1 MGDSK
6 LCLLL
11 LLSTSALALAQ
22 DEDHPTCLLAQRYKP
37 LHKYE
42 YQYEAESLNAINGA
56 SQLKNGPK
64 ASCKVEIEVP
74 QMCSFIMHTTGCS
87 LMEVVDVDAE
97 GNPVSHPA
105 ASTDDFA
112 AEMKRYPLK
121 FVVEG
126 EYDVKL
132 YPEDGETTTILN
144 FKRGIVSGLA
154 VPLLEEDKNKNMPT
168 IHGKCRTSYT
178 NNAREDIV
186 TDISLHRDLSRCD
199 KFVPIRDHNSPLALI
214 TGMHYPMA
222 QMVRSSQTCNYK
234 FDNEKKH
241 MTSGSCTEEHLLI
254 PFSHKGKYGFT
265 NVGKQEL
272 TLVQVSSHNDRVFE
286 HDNIVKDLNM
296 EVVEDKSTI
305 QDKDAAVKLMREL
318 VNLPETEGERR
329 AHLFH
334 TLISTVRGMKTETL
348 RAALPEVVAVSRFL
362 TYQVLAQCGTP
373 ECSSA
378 IMQILRTFDISN
390 LEVDAA
396 VFALGIMS
404 NPSSLLINDLLEM
417 AKYKP
422 SKPIMYALS
431 NVVRRFYKAENKII
445 PEIYSVAEFMAS
457 QLGDCTGAKEHTF
470 MTLRV
475 IGNMAPAVIPF
486 SPALRTAVIQCA
498 KQPAASQKVQQAA
511 IQVYR
516 QIPVPNEIRD
526 VFMQVLLNN
535 SNPVQER
542 IAAYLIIMKDPKP
555 SELTQLTNALSSET
569 DQQFKSF
576 VISHI
581 TNILSSTEPET
592 KELRQKIQD
601 ALQGNKIGPTMDPM
615 NFSRN
620 YKIGS
625 VQGNMIFEGVS
636 YLPKEVMLEMTLRA
650 FGFEIDM
657 MEIGM
662 AGEGFEPTIEA
673 LFGEGGF
680 FPDTSLKT
688 MYFVS
693 ENMPQAVSEILENI
707 IPTLKKN
714 RMRREASNCLMKE
727 IGQNLEK
734 LVKEL
739 KAAESPEAVVY
750 LKLLGNE
757 LGYLGTNDIGEM
769 TYSAGMMIEKMLR
782 MFPHEILRSLM
793 TNPDTTIFAHYI
805 FMDNEFFLPT
815 VTGVPLRIALSG
827 TFTPGF
833 KGGLQIARDMST
845 MSFMPFGGIEF
856 VTQVGSH
863 IPKYVNSGLEMHTNI
878 FHESGI
884 RAQLSMG
891 HDHVKLTI
899 PAPTNPTKLIKM
911 TNSLVAVTGSD
922 VRMIP
927 PVVKDKV
934 DVNKCTPAFTGMK
947 YCSALQYTDAFSH
960 EAAPYFPLTGDSKF
974 SVELHPTGEVTEYT
988 ATVVYELLKEGNE
1001 GRQKIDVLKFILR
1014 AEGAEPTEAQLVMK
1028 YNRRK
1033 NVITADVQIP
1043 DFDVEAG
1050 LRIGVVDGKTKGKG
1064 TYSIS
1069 LDFINKNIPQLSLVG
1084 RANLK
1089 DMKEGMLQ
1097 VQLLVPSISTES
1109 TVTASLKHNDHLKLE
1124 LESEIKVMD
1133 ATSGQKIEIKYD
1145 GRKIELEFK
1154 TDVNTKTTSLPNGDA
1169 IHKYG
1174 NEILDMQ
1181 VVQTGM
1187 KVRHIFRKFAEAA
1200 NNYME
1205 KYGAEMLPYMQH
1217 FRLPDIPDISLPE
1230 KLFLNTDAKAVYY
1243 FNNDCFT
1250 VVVPLPF
1257 GGKTTAELNFPP
1269 VLTTPSLHIPQFG
1282 LEVVSREIPIP
1293 DLFVPKSLIM
1303 SVPLFGK
1310 VELSVLMNS
1319 NLYEVEATLGV
1330 GKDVVEPPS
1339 YSARFD
1345 AKGSSPIDI
1354 LSVAVEG
1361 SGMVSMTESMK
1372 AHLRSSFTHK
1382 FFEAS
1387 FSIEEDGVI
1396 TDKITFNSKSK
1407 MEATSQ
1413 FGLNAKLQHTSV
1425 TEVNTQHMFIDS
1437 NFEGSF
1443 KAGPIYGTT
1452 TSLQVISATPFKPE
1466 AKIDSKIQFNS
1477 TIFKAENKI
1486 LASLS
1491 NGELFVNLNT
1501 KAFEDV
1507 FTHVAELSFKDSELV
1522 MKCDAN
1528 AHALGLKIRNQAE
1541 ASAGAG
1547 KATIRIETNGDHS
1560 DNRVYSLLMST
1571 FDANGLTVGCNA
1583 NMKLFE
1589 NEATHEAK
1597 LKMNKDGLS
1606 TSGTTTLQSPLSLE
1620 NTFNAGIDATRATL
1634 YITNKAAVHNTK
1646 VDNSN
1651 TLTISL
1657 SSLDFNSK
1665 AEAVATE
1672 YSSYSHDITFNLK
1685 PYTASAKIIN
1695 HMKLLEAS
1703 FDNDARLQAELYKI
1717 DLTGKL
1723 KAIYGEEEIKH
1734 TYQINYADLSANAKC
1749 STTGKLFGTHM
1760 SHNTELEIVG
1770 LTARFS
1776 NDARFNSQ
1784 PIRFDHTIRCNFVPF
1799 DFNLDAMLNGDG
1811 DITIYGQHSAQLY
1824 SKLLIRAQPLAFI
1837 SSHECRASVT
1847 QKLDNGL
1854 SFETT
1859 YDNNIDTVL
1868 SPQEQRTRFRIK
1880 SKMNDHE
1887 FNQGIQIYNNEERV
1901 GIEVYG
1907 TILTNTINTASTENQ
1922 DFTISGFLKYD
1933 KSTHSHIIHVPLIE
1947 SLPVFMESIKEFVV
1961 VVAESLKD
1969 LINNKEVM
1977 ARLEALPQEIGE
1989 LIAQINIEDKVNQL
2003 KQFFN
2008 DFNQNL
2014 VITPKNVHAILNS
2027 LRNAIEIFLS
2037 NLSSYMQAFIDI
2049 GVNIHDSL
2057 SGEIEDILEALNEL
2071 KVAVVEVIETIRE
2084 LIQEIDLKKLKGS
2097 SIEFLY
2103 DIEAKYE
2110 IKAKVRIIMTKVK
2123 ATFDRFDF
2131 SNLNSF
2137 ISSDQLKHVIDELVN
2152 IAPLYKLRET
2162 IEEIKYKIHDF
2173 ELIGKINTFFDK
2185 MKDLVVHFE
2194 VDQKAQVV
2202 LEKASDLIKQ
2212 FRIQETIKA
2221 VVKIVKDCNI
2231 PKRFIEIFQGAIDY
2245 LKTTEVKDII
2255 EQLNMYIETMKQK
2268 LKSLNY
2274 NDTVDNINQIIE
2286 EYRTYANEI
2295 IRTLKVTEKLE
2306 ASREFANMVISSIR
2320 DFMEHLREIK
2330 IAKIIHSATDIYEH
2344 VICDSLKTFAE
2355 YIKAEITKMDIKE
2368 KLSNVLSMMSFFNSI
2383 TIHIIT
2389 NTVSTVISTIKE
2401 VLPDEKVISEVLQ
2414 IIDGIQNELKH
2425 AEINL
2430 PSFTFPLTDLVVPS
2444 IKLQLDD
2451 LEQIEIPTKLD
2462 MPEFTIMGMYTV
2474 KAFTVSFDDIKHKII
2489 ELIDFIVNFKITMPN
2504 PDALFGDLALNYLPT
2519 LPEITLP
2526 EIPLFEVTFPNIPKI
2541 DAETF
2546 AKALEIP
2553 KIELPSIPNEI
2564 MLPCFGKLYGE
2575 IKLLSPIYTMKTS
2588 AEFQNSTENKMTP
2601 LFTGSFSSRGMS
2613 PSLEILNYNFETNV
2627 HIAVPKLKRVVLAET
2642 ITFKHTALGLE
2653 HQASVT
2659 LYGLSA
2665 QAEAQA
2671 QAKTTVKVSTASYS
2685 ANLMNTAFIAV
2696 AGGMTSTVETTYN
2709 HVVNI
2714 PSADISSE
2722 FTATQKSVVKQNGL
2736 TLKFEVDSIGTG
2748 KFNSHDCK
2756 HKSKFDLSLSP
2767 KTGILSFTGN
2777 TESDILKLK
2786 QVITAES
2793 GTLSYFKFH
2802 VLNEAVAPLIKS
2814 SLFVASGLANLY
2826 EMKIEMKANQNTE
2839 LYGAD
2844 SGALSN
2850 AINFRVHPGDFFF
2863 ETQNK
2868 ANAKVKIIE
2877 FVHAKIEL
2885 QNDYLVSL
2893 NPDFQKVNAAFLA
2906 RLNQY
2911 KMFSNFT
2918 VDNTRNHAGVF
2929 VEMEGQADL
2938 SFLEHP
2944 ISIPEIDLP
2953 LVDFH
2958 TPPINDLNLFEKT
2971 GLIKI
2976 LSTTEQTVNMD
2987 AKIFYLKSCTAPLI
3001 DVIGLIQIPSMGK
3014 LSSELSFKSAII
3026 NLNAGTLLSAEDDLV
3041 LRLGATTNSVFECL
3055 NTKLKG
3061 TTSLT
3066 TKRGIKIANS
3076 LSLENCH
3083 MKGTHDSTYSMNT
3096 VSVVT
3101 TSTIALPTLNLE
3113 VSQNL
3118 IADTKSKPNALST
3131 LTLKGDFNIPMIKAV
3146 GKVEAEHSLKV
3157 EGGIEYIS
3165 VESSLKSNM
3174 DSTAFENYLV
3184 LGVLD
3189 NEANMYLNTNIVRS
3203 TCKIIAD
3210 AKLNHGTTKVIGM
3223 DVNHKLAAEA
3233 SVDRI
3238 FAEITHSSN
3247 NEANIFSFKTE
3258 GKHSAKAT
3266 MDFSPSS
3273 LRADVEINITQ
3284 PSSLGDFAYSEKTV
3298 AEINPSKQKVS
3309 TNAKLVSPLYTTNMV
3324 ADVDGSVPVLKITFK
3339 SSATS
3344 AFVVLEYDID
3354 GSTTLTVENDLLNM
3368 ASKLVLT
3375 HSDLSM
3381 DVNHVIVQALRK
3393 KRQAEESALQH
3404 KLNLDITSPT
3414 FTDLNMRYAA
3424 RSDAISASISTPS
3437 AGFLGLQ
3444 FNCRDPSHMSAR
3456 LYGRYSA
3463 APETDVDIL
3472 LVRFSKTNMQI
3483 VYNMKAPED
3492 MIAELKTRLPSMMS
3506 SVKAFANKYQITSS
3520 MEMVQHFVINHV
3532 NEAYNVAINHDAQMS
3547 QVSTFFR
3554 NTIMRYHKKVENLLN
3569 AVIRVLRQTHIKLPG
3584 SDELITLPKLLKKLT
3599 DSIANMLDVTIQFIC
3614 ENMEMYYD
3622 YFLEKISNV
3631 EVQLPSNE
3639 LITRRQIIDKIK
3651 ASVKKISDEVVDF
3664 ARNMESLDSMLEKL
3678 DYTLKAVVEKTQE
3691 FVDSIKSDYL
3701 DAVFNNFNEV
3711 YREVVTYAKK
3721 MVDQIPPF
3729 NLDEISKLCE
3739 SIMDRIIELIDQ
3751 FNNEVYGFLQQ
3762 MSEEAY
3768 MTIRDGKLEINLP
3781 LHFQD

>member
-1 MGDSK
+1 
-6 LCLLL
+6 
-11 LLSTSALALAQ
+11 
-22 DEDHPTCLLAQRYKP
+22 AQRYKP

-42 YQYEAESLNAINGA
+42 YRYEAESLNAINGA

-74 QMCSFIMHTTGCS
+74 RMCSFIMHTTGCS
-87 LMEVVDVDAE
+87 LMEVVDVDAV
-97 GNPVSHPA
+97 GNPVFLPA

-272 TLVQVSSHNDRVFE
+272 TLVQVSSHNDRAFE

-348 RAALPEVVAVSRFL
+348 RAALPEAVAVSRFL

-396 VFALGIMS
+396 VFALGFMS

-431 NVVRRFYKAENKII
+431 NVVKRFYKAENKII
-445 PEIYSVAEFMAS
+445 PEIHSVAEFMAS
-457 QLGDCTGAKEHTF
+457 QLGDCSGAKEHTF

-516 QIPVPNEIRD
+516 QIPVPNEISD
-526 VFMQVLLNN
+526 VFMQVLLDN

-569 DQQFKSF
+569 NQQFKSF

-680 FPDTSLKT
+680 FPDTALKT

-707 IPTLKKN
+707 IPALKKN
-714 RMRREASNCLMKE
+714 RMRREASNWLMRE

-757 LGYLGTNDIGEM
+757 LGYLGTNDIAEM
-769 TYSAGMMIEKMLR
+769 TYSAGMMIDKMLR

-815 VTGVPLRIALSG
+815 VTGMPLRIALSG

-833 KGGLQIARDMST
+833 KGGLQIARDMT
-845 MSFMPFGGIEF
+845 TVSFMPFGGIEF

-927 PVVKDKV
+927 PVVMDKV

-960 EAAPYFPLTGDSKF
+960 ETAPYFPLTGDSKF

-988 ATVVYELLKEGNE
+988 ATVLYELLKEGDQ

-1050 LRIGVVDGKTKGKG
+1050 LRLGVVDGKTKGKG

-1069 LDFINKNIPQLSLVG
+1069 LDFINKNIPQLSLIG

-1097 VQLLVPSISTES
+1097 VQFLVPSISAES
-1109 TVTASLKHNDHLKLE
+1109 TVTASLKHNDHLKLG

-1133 ATSGQKIEIKYD
+1133 ATSEQKIEMKYD

-1154 TDVNTKTTSLPNGDA
+1154 SDVNTKTTSLPNGDA

-1181 VVQTGM
+1181 VVQTDM

-1230 KLFLNTDAKAVYY
+1230 KLFLNTDAKAVFY

-1293 DLFVPKSLIM
+1293 DLVVPKSLTV

-1310 VELSVLMNS
+1310 VELSALMNS

-1361 SGMVSMTESMK
+1361 SGMVSMTESIK

-1425 TEVNTQHMFIDS
+1425 TEVDTQHMFIDS

-1443 KAGPIYGTT
+1443 KAGPIYGTL
-1452 TSLQVISATPFKPE
+1452 TSLQVISAIPFKPE
-1466 AKIDSKIQFNS
+1466 AKIDSKIQFDS
-1477 TIFKAENKI
+1477 TIFKAENQI
-1486 LASLS
+1486 IASLS

-1501 KAFEDV
+1501 KAFEDI
-1507 FTHVAELSFKDSELV
+1507 FTHAAVLSFKDSELV
-1522 MKCDAN
+1522 MKCDAS
-1528 AHALGLKIRNQAE
+1528 AYALGLKIHNQAE

-1620 NTFNAGIDATRATL
+1620 NTFSAGIDATRATL
-1634 YITNKAAVHNTK
+1634 YITNKAAVHDIK

-1651 TLTISL
+1651 TLTITL

-1665 AEAVATE
+1665 AEAVASE
-1672 YSSYSHDITFNLK
+1672 YSSYIHDITFNLK
-1685 PYTASAKIIN
+1685 PHTASAKIIN

-1723 KAIYGEEEIKH
+1723 KAMYGEEEIKH

-1770 LTARFS
+1770 LAARFS

-1868 SPQEQRTRFRIK
+1868 SPHEQITRFRIK
-1880 SKMNDHE
+1880 SKMNEHE

-1901 GIEVYG
+1901 GIEVHG
-1907 TILTNTINTASTENQ
+1907 TILTNTINSASTENQ

-1969 LINNKEVM
+1969 LINNKEVR
-1977 ARLEALPQEIGE
+1977 ARLEALPQEIE
-1989 LIAQINIEDKVNQL
+1989 
-2003 KQFFN
+2003 
-2008 DFNQNL
+2008 
-2014 VITPKNVHAILNS
+2014 NVDAILNN
-2027 LRNAIEIFLS
+2027 LMNAIQIFLG
-2037 NLSSYMQAFIDI
+2037 NLSSYIQTFIDI
-2049 GVNIHDSL
+2049 GGNLHDSL
-2057 SGEIEDILEALNEL
+2057 S
-2071 KVAVVEVIETIRE
+2071 
-2084 LIQEIDLKKLKGS
+2084 
-2097 SIEFLY
+2097 
-2103 DIEAKYE
+2103 
-2110 IKAKVRIIMTKVK
+2110 
-2123 ATFDRFDF
+2123 
-2131 SNLNSF
+2131 
-2137 ISSDQLKHVIDELVN
+2137 
-2152 IAPLYKLRET
+2152 
-2162 IEEIKYKIHDF
+2162 
-2173 ELIGKINTFFDK
+2173 
-2185 MKDLVVHFE
+2185 
-2194 VDQKAQVV
+2194 
-2202 LEKASDLIKQ
+2202 
-2212 FRIQETIKA
+2212 
-2221 VVKIVKDCNI
+2221 
-2231 PKRFIEIFQGAIDY
+2231 
-2245 LKTTEVKDII
+2245 
-2255 EQLNMYIETMKQK
+2255 
-2268 LKSLNY
+2268 
-2274 NDTVDNINQIIE
+2274 
-2286 EYRTYANEI
+2286 
-2295 IRTLKVTEKLE
+2295 
-2306 ASREFANMVISSIR
+2306 
-2320 DFMEHLREIK
+2320 
-2330 IAKIIHSATDIYEH
+2330 
-2344 VICDSLKTFAE
+2344 
-2355 YIKAEITKMDIKE
+2355 
-2368 KLSNVLSMMSFFNSI
+2368 
-2383 TIHIIT
+2383 
-2389 NTVSTVISTIKE
+2389 
-2401 VLPDEKVISEVLQ
+2401 
-2414 IIDGIQNELKH
+2414 
-2425 AEINL
+2425 
-2430 PSFTFPLTDLVVPS
+2430 DLVVPS
-2444 IKLQLDD
+2444 IKLELNN
-2451 LEQIEIPTKLD
+2451 LGQIEIPTKLD

-2474 KAFTVSFDDIKHKII
+2474 KAFTVSFDDIKQEII
-2489 ELIDFIVNFKITMPN
+2489 ELIDFIVNFKIKMPD

-2519 LPEITLP
+2519 LPDITLP

-2541 DAETF
+2541 DAEKF

-2553 KIELPSIPNEI
+2553 KMELPSIPNEI
-2564 MLPCFGKLYGE
+2564 ILPCFGKLYGE
-2575 IKLLSPIYTMKTS
+2575 IKLLSPIYAMKTS

-2601 LFTGSFSSRGMS
+2601 LFTGSFSSQGMS
-2613 PSLEILNYNFETNV
+2613 SSLEILNYNLETNV
-2627 HIAVPKLKRVVLAET
+2627 RIAVPKMKRVVLAET

-2665 QAEAQA
+2665 QAQAQA
-2671 QAKTTVKVSTASYS
+2671 QAQTKTTVKVSTAPYS
-2685 ANLMNTAFIAV
+2685 ANLMNTAFIAL
-2696 AGGMTSTVETTYN
+2696 AGGMTSTLETTYN

-2714 PSADISSE
+2714 PFADISSE
-2722 FTATQKSVVKQNGL
+2722 VTTAQKSTVQQNGL
-2736 TLKFEVDSIGTG
+2736 TLNFEVDSIGTG
-2748 KFNSHDCK
+2748 KFNSHDCN
-2756 HKSKFDLSLSP
+2756 HKSKFNLSLSP
-2767 KTGILSFTGN
+2767 KTGSLSFTGN

-2786 QVITAES
+2786 QLITAES
-2793 GTLSYFKFH
+2793 GTFSYFKFH

-2814 SLFVASGLANLY
+2814 SLFVASGLANLN

-2844 SGALSN
+2844 SGVLSN
-2850 AINFRVHPGDFFF
+2850 AVNFKVHPGDIFF

-2868 ANAKVKIIE
+2868 ANAKVNIFKS
-2877 FVHAKIEL
+2877 VNAKIEL

-2893 NPDFQKVNAAFLA
+2893 KPDFQKVNAAFLA

-2929 VEMEGQADL
+2929 VEMESQADL

-2958 TPPINDLNLFEKT
+2958 TPPIDDLNLFEKT
-2971 GLIKI
+2971 GLKKI

-2987 AKIFYLKSCTAPLI
+2987 AKIFYLKSNTAPLI
-3001 DVIGLIQIPSMGK
+3001 DEIGLIQIPSMGK
-3014 LSSELSFKSAII
+3014 LSSELSLKSAII
-3026 NLNAGTLLSAEDDLV
+3026 NLNVETFLSAEDDLV

-3076 LSLENCH
+3076 VSLENRH
-3083 MKGTHDSTYSMNT
+3083 IKGTHDSTYSMNT

-3101 TSTIALPTLNLE
+3101 ASTIVLPILNLE
-3113 VSQNL
+3113 VRQNL

-3131 LTLKGDFNIPMIKAV
+3131 LTLKGDFNIAMIKAV

-3157 EGGIEYIS
+3157 EGGIEYLS
-3165 VESSLKSNM
+3165 VESSLKTNM

-3210 AKLNHGTTKVIGM
+3210 AKVNHGTTKIIGM

-3266 MDFSPSS
+3266 IDFSPSS
-3273 LRADVEINITQ
+3273 LKADVEIDITQ

-3309 TNAKLVSPLYTTNMV
+3309 TNAKLVSPMYTTNMV

-3344 AFVVLEYDID
+3344 AFVILEYDID
-3354 GSTTLTVENDLLNM
+3354 GSTTVTVENDLLNM

-3381 DVNHVIVQALRK
+3381 DVNHVIIQAL
-3393 KRQAEESALQH
+3393 SALQH

-3414 FTDLNMRYAA
+3414 FTDLNLRYAA
-3424 RSDAISASISTPS
+3424 HSDAISASISTPS
-3437 AGFLGLQ
+3437 TGFLGLQ

-3506 SVKAFANKYQITSS
+3506 SVKAFADKYQITSS

-3554 NTIMRYHKKVENLLN
+3554 NTIVRYQKKVENLLN
-3569 AVIRVLRQTHIKLPG
+3569 AVIKVLRETRFKLPG

-3631 EVQLPSNE
+3631 EVQLPSNK
-3639 LITRRQIIDKIK
+3639 LITGRQIIDKIK
-3651 ASVKKISDEVVDF
+3651 ASAKKISDEVVDF
-3664 ARNMESLDSMLEKL
+3664 VRNMESLDSMLEKL

-3701 DAVFNNFNEV
+3701 DAVFNNFNEL

-3739 SIMDRIIELIDQ
+3739 SIMDTIIELIDQ

-3768 MTIRDGKLEINLP
+3768 MTTRDGKLEINLP

>member
-6 LCLLL
+6 LCLWL
-11 LLSTSALALAQ
+11 LLSTSALAFAQ

-42 YQYEAESLNAINGA
+42 YQYVAESLNAINGA

-112 AEMKRYPLK
+112 AEMKKYPLK

-132 YPEDGETTTILN
+132 YPEDGEMTTILN

-296 EVVEDKSTI
+296 EVDEDKSTI

-362 TYQVLAQCGTP
+362 TYQVLTQCGTP

-396 VFALGIMS
+396 VFALGFMS

-431 NVVRRFYKAENKII
+431 NIVRRFYKAENKII

-457 QLGDCTGAKEHTF
+457 QLGDCTGTKEHTF

-526 VFMQVLLNN
+526 VFMQVLLDN

-569 DQQFKSF
+569 NQQFKSF

-601 ALQGNKIGPTMDPM
+601 VLQGNEIGPTMDPM

-650 FGFEIDM
+650 FGFEIEM

-680 FPDTSLKT
+680 FPDTALKT

-739 KAAESPEAVVY
+739 NAAESPEAVVY

-769 TYSAGMMIEKMLR
+769 TYSAGMMIDKMLR

-884 RAQLSMG
+884 RAQLSVG

-927 PVVKDKV
+927 PLVNDKV

-960 EAAPYFPLTGDSKF
+960 ETAPYFPLTGDSKF

-1001 GRQKIDVLKFILR
+1001 GRQKIDVLKFTLR

-1050 LRIGVVDGKTKGKG
+1050 LRLGVVDGKTKGKG
-1064 TYSIS
+1064 TYSVS

-1133 ATSGQKIEIKYD
+1133 ATSEQKIEIKYD

-1154 TDVNTKTTSLPNGDA
+1154 SDVNTKTTSLPNGDA

-1181 VVQTGM
+1181 VVQTDM
-1187 KVRHIFRKFAEAA
+1187 KVRHIFRKFVEAA

-1230 KLFLNTDAKAVYY
+1230 KLFLNTNAKAVYY
-1243 FNNDCFT
+1243 FNNDRFT

-1257 GGKTTAELNFPP
+1257 GGKTTADLNFPP

-1293 DLFVPKSLIM
+1293 DLFVPKSLIV

-1330 GKDVVEPPS
+1330 GKDIVEPPS

-1396 TDKITFNSKSK
+1396 TDKITFNSKTK

-1466 AKIDSKIQFNS
+1466 AKIDSKIQFDS

-1486 LASLS
+1486 IASLS

-1620 NTFNAGIDATRATL
+1620 NTFSAGIDATRATL
-1634 YITNKAAVHNTK
+1634 YITNKAAVHDIK

-1657 SSLDFNSK
+1657 SSLDFISK

-1685 PYTASAKIIN
+1685 PHTASAKIIN

-1770 LTARFS
+1770 LNARFS

-1868 SPQEQRTRFRIK
+1868 SPQEQMTRFRIK

-1901 GIEVYG
+1901 GIEVHG

-1933 KSTHSHIIHVPLIE
+1933 KSTDSHIIYVPLIE

-2014 VITPKNVHAILNS
+2014 ITSKNVDAILNS
-2027 LRNAIEIFLS
+2027 LRNAIEKFLS
-2037 NLSSYMQAFIDI
+2037 NLSSYMKAFIDI
-2049 GVNIHDSL
+2049 GVNLHDSL
-2057 SGEIEDILEALNEL
+2057 SGEIEVILEALNKL

-2110 IKAKVRIIMTKVK
+2110 IKAKVQIIMTKVK

-2137 ISSDQLKHVIDELVN
+2137 ISSDELKHVIDELVN
-2152 IAPLYKLRET
+2152 NAPLYKLRET
-2162 IEEIKYKIHDF
+2162 IEKIKYKIHDF
-2173 ELIGKINTFFDK
+2173 ELIGKISTFFDK

-2194 VDQKAQVV
+2194 VDQKAQAV

-2212 FRIQETIKA
+2212 LRIQETIKA
-2221 VVKIVKDCNI
+2221 VVKIVKDCNV
-2231 PKRFIEIFQGAIDY
+2231 PSRFIEIFQGAIDY

-2255 EQLNMYIETMKQK
+2255 EQLNMYIETMKRN

-2295 IRTLKVTEKLE
+2295 IRTLKVSERLE

-2414 IIDGIQNELKH
+2414 IIDGIRNELKH

-2451 LEQIEIPTKLD
+2451 IEQIEIPTKLD

-2489 ELIDFIVNFKITMPN
+2489 ELIDFIVNFKITMPD

-2526 EIPLFEVTFPNIPKI
+2526 EIPLFEVTFPSIPKI
-2541 DAETF
+2541 DAEKF

-2553 KIELPSIPNEI
+2553 KIKLPSIPNEI

-2575 IKLLSPIYTMKTS
+2575 IKLVSPIYAMKTS
-2588 AEFQNSTENKMTP
+2588 AEFQNSTENKITP
-2601 LFTGSFSSRGMS
+2601 LFTGSFSSQGMS
-2613 PSLEILNYNFETNV
+2613 PSLEILNYNLETNIR
-2627 HIAVPKLKRVVLAET
+2627 IAVPKIKRVVLAET

-2665 QAEAQA
+2665 QVQAQA

-2722 FTATQKSVVKQNGL
+2722 FTATQKSVVQQNGL
-2736 TLKFEVDSIGTG
+2736 TLNFEVDSIGTG

-2767 KTGILSFTGN
+2767 KTGSLSFNGN

-2786 QVITAES
+2786 QLITAES

-2850 AINFRVHPGDFFF
+2850 AVNFRVHPGDFFF

-2893 NPDFQKVNAAFLA
+2893 NPDFQKVNVAFLA
-2906 RLNQY
+2906 CLNQY

-2987 AKIFYLKSCTAPLI
+2987 AKIFYLKSYTAPLI

-3026 NLNAGTLLSAEDDLV
+3026 NLNAETFLSAEDDLV

-3076 LSLENCH
+3076 LSLENRH
-3083 MKGTHDSTYSMNT
+3083 IKGTHDSTYSMNT

-3101 TSTIALPTLNLE
+3101 TSTIALPTLNLG

-3131 LTLKGDFNIPMIKAV
+3131 LTLKGDFNIPMIKAF

-3157 EGGIEYIS
+3157 EGGIEYTS

-3258 GKHSAKAT
+3258 GKHRAKAT

-3273 LRADVEINITQ
+3273 LRADVEIDITQ

-3339 SSATS
+3339 SSASS

-3354 GSTTLTVENDLLNM
+3354 GSTTVTVENDLLNM

-3393 KRQAEESALQH
+3393 KPQAEESALQH

-3414 FTDLNMRYAA
+3414 FTDLNLRYAA

-3483 VYNMKAPED
+3483 VYNIKALED
-3492 MIAELKTRLPSMMS
+3492 MI
-3506 SVKAFANKYQITSS
+3506 
-3520 MEMVQHFVINHV
+3520 
-3532 NEAYNVAINHDAQMS
+3532 
-3547 QVSTFFR
+3547 
-3554 NTIMRYHKKVENLLN
+3554 
-3569 AVIRVLRQTHIKLPG
+3569 
-3584 SDELITLPKLLKKLT
+3584 
-3599 DSIANMLDVTIQFIC
+3599 
-3614 ENMEMYYD
+3614 
-3622 YFLEKISNV
+3622 
-3631 EVQLPSNE
+3631 
-3639 LITRRQIIDKIK
+3639 
-3651 ASVKKISDEVVDF
+3651 DEVVDF
-3664 ARNMESLDSMLEKL
+3664 ATNMKSLESMMENL
-3678 DYTLKAVVEKTQE
+3678 DYTLEAVVEETQE

-3711 YREVVTYAKK
+3711 YQEVVTYAEK

-3729 NLDEISKLCE
+3729 ILDEISKLCE

-3751 FNNEVYGFLQQ
+3751 FDNEVYGFLQQ
-3762 MSEEAY
+3762 MSEEVY
-3768 MTIRDGKLEINLP
+3768 MTIRDGKFEITFPGLNNT
-3781 LHFQD
+3781 